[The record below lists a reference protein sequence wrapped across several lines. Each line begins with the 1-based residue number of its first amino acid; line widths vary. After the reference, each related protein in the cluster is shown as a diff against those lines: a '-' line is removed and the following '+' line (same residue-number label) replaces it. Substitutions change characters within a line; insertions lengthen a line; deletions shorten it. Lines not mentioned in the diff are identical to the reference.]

1 MTLFKVKSF
10 LNGRNKTKLEK
21 LVIKTLTKKITKN
34 NTSFCSDYFKWPF
47 EQRFYAYI

>member
-34 NTSFCSDYFKWPF
+34 NKSFYSDY
-47 EQRFYAYI
+47 